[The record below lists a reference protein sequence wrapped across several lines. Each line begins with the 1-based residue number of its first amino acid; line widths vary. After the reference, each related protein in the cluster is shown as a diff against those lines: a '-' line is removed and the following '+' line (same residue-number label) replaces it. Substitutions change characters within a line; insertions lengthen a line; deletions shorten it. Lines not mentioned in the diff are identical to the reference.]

1 MRQHWHHLVAESQ
14 NPGENPLQ
22 ISTWPI
28 PTTGL
33 LSVYSSWNMQRAPF
47 LHDREW
53 TTTELANAA
62 VLIAVA
68 GVSLATVSL
77 TSRRLRYTR
86 NVNRRFSVRPFYQ
99 SWAAP
104 EWLHS
109 RDESSCKIEI
119 ASHRCQATRDPYSTV
134 SLPKS
139 RQHRKKYGTNPFQA
153 FRTINPCDI
162 STVSH
167 FV

>member
-1 MRQHWHHLVAESQ
+1 MNNARAASARGFFYAARTTKTSLSGSNQIMFHRWWKNNSARTFSKTMRQRWHHLVAESQ

-99 SWAAP
+99 SWASCT
-104 EWLHS
+104 S
-109 RDESSCKIEI
+109 RPNDYI
-119 ASHRCQATRDPYSTV
+119 AVRW
-134 SLPKS
+134 K
-139 RQHRKKYGTNPFQA
+139 
-153 FRTINPCDI
+153 
-162 STVSH
+162 